1 MVRGIAKGALYTNSL
16 RENGTINGEYRPS
29 SITLEAST
37 FFANGH
43 PILTHVPHNITAT
56 PASAIVVPSP
66 DIPIKVATTG
76 SFIGF
81 EADEPSSRHVVS
93 IGKLDGIRFTSI
105 FRFKVWW
112 TTHWTGITGK
122 DIEHETQ
129 MMILENDDH
138 DHHGRP
144 ARPYVILLPI
154 IEGPFRASL
163 QPGEDDQVGVC
174 VESGSTRVVGSN
186 FRSVLY
192 VHTGDDPFDLVQ
204 EAIRVIRVHLG
215 SFRLLDEKDPPGVVN
230 KFGWCTWDAF
240 YLKVHPQGVR
250 EGVKHLVDGGCPP
263 GFVLIDD
270 GWQSICHDDDD
281 PFTGQEGMNR
291 TEAGEQMPC
300 RLIKFEENSKFRD
313 YKSSPKG
320 NNNKGM
326 GAFIRDLKGE
336 FKSVE
341 YVYVWHALLGYWG
354 GLRPGMTGL
363 PESKVIEPKL
373 SKGLLMTMEDLA
385 VDKIVNN
392 GVGLVPPE
400 LAGEMYEGLHA
411 HLEAVGIDGVKVDVI
426 HVLEMLCEEYG
437 GRVNLAKEYYKALTA
452 SVRKHFKGNGV
463 IASMEH
469 CNDFMLLGTEAIS
482 LGRVGDDFWC
492 TDPNGDPNG
501 TFWLQG
507 CHMVHCAYNSLW
519 MGNFIQPDW
528 DMFQSTHPCAEF
540 HAASRAI
547 SGGPIYVSDCV
558 GQHNFPLL
566 KRIVLPDGTLLRCQY
581 YALPTRDR
589 LFEDPLHDGNTMLK
603 IWNLNK
609 YTGMIG
615 AFNCQGGGWDR
626 QARANKSV
634 SGYSHAV
641 TCKTNPK
648 DVEWS
653 KSKTPISIKGV
664 DIFAVY
670 LLKAKQL
677 KLLKLT
683 EDIELTLDSFNY
695 ELLIVSPV
703 TVLPGKSIQF
713 APIGLVNMLNSGGA
727 IESLVFDD
735 REDAVMVG
743 VRGAGELKAFAS
755 EKPKICKINREE
767 VAFDYGDRL
776 ITIEVPWHGS
786 NSGFSDIEYLF

>member
-1 MVRGIAKGALYTNSL
+1 MAPSITEVALNPSPI
-16 RENGTINGEYRPS
+16 ENGEHKPSTIALEGS
-29 SITLEAST
+29 TLLADS
-37 FFANGH
+37 H
-43 PILTHVPHNITAT
+43 PFLTEVPTNVVAT
-56 PASAIVVPSP
+56 PASTILSSP
-66 DIPIKVATTG
+66 DDHKLGNAITTG
-76 SFIGF
+76 SFVGF
-81 EADEPSSRHVVS
+81 ESDEASSRHVVS
-93 IGKLDGIRFTSI
+93 IGKLDGIRFMSI

-112 TTHWTGITGK
+112 TTHWTGITGS
-122 DIEHETQ
+122 DLEHETQ
-129 MMILENDDH
+129 LVVLEKDPVI
-138 DHHGRP
+138 G
-144 ARPYVILLPI
+144 RPYVLILPI
-154 IEGPFRASL
+154 VEGPFRASL
-163 QPGEDDQVGVC
+163 QPGPDHQVDVC
-174 VESGSTRVVGSN
+174 VESGSTRVVGSS
-186 FRSVLY
+186 FRAVLY
-192 VHTGDDPFDLVQ
+192 VDSGGDPFDLVRD
-204 EAIRVIRVHLG
+204 AMKVVRAHLG
-215 SFRLLDEKDPPGVVN
+215 TFRLLDEKDPPRLVD

-240 YLKVHPQGVR
+240 YLNVHPQGVWQGV
-250 EGVKHLVDGGCPP
+250 EGLVSGGCPP

-270 GWQSICHDDDD
+270 GWQSICHDDDPITD
-281 PFTGQEGMNR
+281 QEGMNR
-291 TEAGEQMPC
+291 TAAGEQMPC
-300 RLIKFEENSKFRD
+300 RLIKFEENYKFRD
-313 YKSSPKG
+313 YKSPKG
-320 NNNKGM
+320 ERSKGM
-326 GAFIRDLKGE
+326 GAFIRDLKNE

-354 GLRPGMTGL
+354 GIRPNVPGL

-373 SKGLLMTMEDLA
+373 SKGLQMTMEDLA

-392 GVGLVPPE
+392 GVGLVTPE

-411 HLEAVGIDGVKVDVI
+411 RLESVGIDGVKVDVI
-426 HVLEMLCEEYG
+426 HLLEMLCEEYG
-437 GRVNLAKEYYKALTA
+437 GRVDLAKQYYKALTE

-519 MGNFIQPDW
+519 MGNFIHPDW

-558 GQHNFPLL
+558 GRHNFPLL
-566 KRIVLPDGTLLRCQY
+566 KKIVLPDGTLLRCQY

-589 LFEDPLHDGNTMLK
+589 LFDDPLHDGKTMLK

-609 YTGMIG
+609 YTGVIG
-615 AFNCQGGGWDR
+615 VFNCQGGGWDR
-626 QARANKSV
+626 QARANRSA
-634 SGYSHAV
+634 SEYSHPV
-641 TCKTNPK
+641 SCLTNPK

-653 KSKTPISIKGV
+653 KGKTPISIKGV

-683 EDIELTLDSFNY
+683 EDIEQTLNSFDY
-695 ELLIVSPV
+695 ELLIISPV
-703 TVLPGKSIQF
+703 KVLPEKLIQF

-727 IESLVFDD
+727 VESLAL
-735 REDAVMVG
+735 EDEKDSVKVG
-743 VRGAGELKAFAS
+743 IRGTGELKAFAS
-755 EKPKICKINREE
+755 EEPKSCKIDGEE
-767 VAFDYGDRL
+767 VAFDYKDCL
-776 ITIEVPWHGS
+776 ITTDVPWNGS
-786 NSGFSDIEYLF
+786 NSGMSEIEYLF